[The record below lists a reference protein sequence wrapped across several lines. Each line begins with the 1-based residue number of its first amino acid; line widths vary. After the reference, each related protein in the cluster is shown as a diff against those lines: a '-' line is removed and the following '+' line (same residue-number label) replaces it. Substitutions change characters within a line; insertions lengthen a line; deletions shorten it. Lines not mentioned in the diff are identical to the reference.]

1 MQPQPATFS
10 HLGPAVRLI
19 SIPAQAF
26 SCSGDQLPVHGQT
39 LPIPATPFTT
49 ACLHVDASGNPQIV
63 EMMNSQK
70 AQEKALTGSSLARV
84 LISPRRCWRH
94 SKADFLWTDYEI
106 CCIYNALFTGTY
118 PPQRSNISD
127 PLHSI
132 PIFFTYPCEWYL

>member
-26 SCSGDQLPVHGQT
+26 SFSGDQLPVHGQT

-49 ACLHVDASGNPQIV
+49 ACLHMDASGNPQIV

-70 AQEKALTGSSLARV
+70 AQEKALTGSSLERSCSHLTPA
-84 LISPRRCWRH
+84 LL
-94 SKADFLWTDYEI
+94 AAFLSGFSMDG
-106 CCIYNALFTGTY
+106 L
-118 PPQRSNISD
+118 
-127 PLHSI
+127 
-132 PIFFTYPCEWYL
+132 